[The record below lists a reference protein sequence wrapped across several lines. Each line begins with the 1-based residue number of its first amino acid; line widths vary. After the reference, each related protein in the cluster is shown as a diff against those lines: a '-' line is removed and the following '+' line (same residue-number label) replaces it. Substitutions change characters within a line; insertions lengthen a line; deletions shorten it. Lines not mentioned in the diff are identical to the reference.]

1 MPCPECGTHGEA
13 PDPEA
18 SRWQCSSCGNGFFLR
33 RCSAC
38 ARISYVDG
46 LQGFHS
52 PWPCMWCGQF
62 NRGFN
67 QNMDPAAASVAELAA
82 ELARFG
88 ADRPG
93 AERAEAETGDGDS
106 AEPVFAAYA
115 GAEAD
120 ADAGSVPMAD
130 LESPPW
136 STRGQHR
143 LAVIVALAALGV
155 AAGVLAVAEGHA
167 ATSESAGLA
176 SHSSGTQAVQS
187 VQSGTRPVQVT
198 ASEVGTADV
207 QGVPGQLTIVSADTG
222 QVKLTGEL
230 NWTRQAPGVHTRL
243 DRATGVL
250 DISIR
255 CAPATRCTE
264 NLRLEVP
271 SGTATIVRQPA
282 GRVMVTGLAGPL
294 RITAGNVDIIANG
307 LRSPELTARI
317 TSGQLSATF
326 AAPPRQVS
334 VTLASA
340 QATLRLPSTVGY
352 RITQKVASGHIGIAV
367 PQTSS
372 ATRTVTACLHSSE
385 LELLPS

>member
-1 MPCPECGTHGEA
+1 VPCPECGTHGEA

-38 ARISYVDG
+38 ARVSYVDG

-67 QNMDPAAASVAELAA
+67 QNMDPAAASVAELAV

-88 ADRPG
+88 TDRSDP
-93 AERAEAETGDGDS
+93 AEAEDGDS
-106 AEPVFAAYA
+106 VEAEPSFAVDPA
-115 GAEAD
+115 AD
-120 ADAGSVPMAD
+120 PGPVPVAD
-130 LESPPW
+130 LGSPPW

-143 LAVIVALAALGV
+143 LAVIVAVVALGV
-155 AAGVLAVAEGHA
+155 AVGVLAVAEGHA
-167 ATSESAGLA
+167 ATGEFAGLA
-176 SHSSGTQAVQS
+176 SHGSGTQAVQS
-187 VQSGTRPVQVT
+187 GTRTVQSETRAVQVT
-198 ASEVGTADV
+198 ASQVGTADI
-207 QGVPGQLTIVSADTG
+207 QGVPGQLAIVGGDTG
-222 QVKLTGEL
+222 NVRLTGEL
-230 NWTRQAPGVHTRL
+230 NWTGHAPVVQTRL

-250 DISIR
+250 EVSLR
-255 CAPATRCTE
+255 CASASPCTE

-271 SGTATIVRQPA
+271 ADTATTLRQPA
-282 GRVMVTGLAGPL
+282 GRVVATGLAGPL
-294 RITAGNVDIIANG
+294 RITAGNADISASG
-307 LRSPELTARI
+307 LRSPDLTALIR
-317 TSGQLSATF
+317 SGQLSATF
-326 AAPPRQVS
+326 SSPPRRVS

-340 QATLRLPSTVGY
+340 QATLRMPSEVGY
-352 RITQKVASGHIGIAV
+352 RITQKVASGHIGIAI
-367 PQTSS
+367 PQASS